1 MGMKALSLVIIGA
14 FLTGLVGMAE
24 ELPPPIRT
32 LIVSFNEA
40 GEIMLCDPEIA
51 PRFTFEILV
60 YPNHGALS
68 GTPPR
73 LVYTPDEGFYGED
86 SFRVAVY
93 DAETEE
99 LLEEIYVEV
108 KVLGPGGLLSP
119 PSFTWNAKVIFS
131 GPSFIIE
138 KTQFD
143 LRFTAKL
150 YYFDMELFAKVEDSV
165 FSSFTGTLRHTL
177 ELLADTAQ
185 IEIPLG
191 LTAEFDPTI
200 PSLKS
205 WTANVSI
212 PVLNFTLDYRF
223 YFDGSIPDNS
233 YGLFTLTGTLDE
245 MSLTLKARFG
255 GLTVEFSSFDLLV
268 RGEAV
273 SLGCSFCDFTYE
285 VSLAFSKEEGFQ
297 NLSFTLKDLP
307 VPCGLCGEV
316 SIYTS
321 LKITFTPD
329 AKDVVPTLQVS
340 TDWIEGCIKP
350 YIALETAEEGF
361 GLEAIFLYG
370 IELKCEFANE
380 IEGKFV
386 TSFDP
391 EKDASLT
398 GDAAFFEYWRFEG
411 PMVGCCED
419 TGRWQITLYFSRG
432 TDFLFGFSKMKALLH
447 FPLLQGFTVRFG
459 AETGLVDP
467 TDPAKAWRVEFG
479 WQGTL

>member
-1 MGMKALSLVIIGA
+1 MGTKRLALMAIGGILIA
-14 FLTGLVGMAE
+14 LIGVAD
-24 ELPPPIRT
+24 ELPPPT
-32 LIVSFNEA
+32 QSLIVSFNEA
-40 GEIMLCDPEIA
+40 GEILLCDPEMA
-51 PRFTFEILV
+51 SKFAFEILV
-60 YPNHGALS
+60 PPEHGTLS

-93 DAETEE
+93 DAKTEE
-99 LLEEIYVEV
+99 LLEEIYVDV

-131 GPSFIIE
+131 GPSFTIE

-143 LRFTAKL
+143 LRFTSKF
-150 YYFDMELFAKVEDSV
+150 YYFDTELFAKVEDNV
-165 FSSFTGTLRHTL
+165 FSSFIATLRYTI
-177 ELLADTAQ
+177 ELLADTTE

-191 LTAEFDPTI
+191 LTSEFDPTI

-212 PVLNFTLDYRF
+212 PVLDFTLDYRF
-223 YFDGSIPDNS
+223 YFDGGTPENS

-245 MSLTLKARFG
+245 MSLTLRVRFG
-255 GLTVEFSSFDLLV
+255 GLTIEFSDLNLLI

-273 SLGCSFCDFTYE
+273 SLGCGFCDFTWE
-285 VSLAFSKEEGFQ
+285 LNLAFSKEDGFQ
-297 NLSFTLKDLP
+297 SLSFTFNDLP

-329 AKDVVPTLQVS
+329 AKDVVPTLRVS

-350 YIALETAEEGF
+350 YIALETATEGF
-361 GLEAIFLYG
+361 GLEAIYLYG

-391 EKDASLT
+391 EKDTALT

-411 PMVGCCED
+411 PVVGCCGD

-432 TDFLFGFSKMKALLH
+432 TDFLFGFSKSKVIIH
-447 FPLLQGFTVRFG
+447 FPLFQGFTVRFG

-467 TDPAKAWRVEFG
+467 TDPAKTWRVEFG
-479 WQGTL
+479 WQGTF